1 MTVNISAPGGYQLTD
16 PFPEY
21 QEISITDPLRQGD
34 VLEATAPGA
43 SFWERHLLVL
53 TADCDLAL
61 GKHRGRVTCVP
72 LLTAPEYLLE
82 MKVPVLRE
90 RAQSKLVTE
99 LRKVLPPGAPNIS
112 DERLKLWPCEAES
125 AEIIDALGLGG
136 KAADTAKAALESMR
150 LISKETLSL
159 DEAIDA
165 LVESQASAP
174 NAKKRE
180 TIVSSVV
187 DALRSPYSTPPGDAL
202 FLSSIAP
209 EHVLGYFAYLRHLEQ
224 IEERDIAIGPSRT
237 ASYRRIARLRD
248 RYTHA
253 LVQQFALVFMSI
265 GLPPVYEE
273 MRALHSEVIG
283 ENYL

>member
-1 MTVNISAPGGYQLTD
+1 MTGL
-16 PFPEY
+16 FPEY
-21 QEISITDPLRQGD
+21 QETSITEPLRQGD

-53 TADCDLAL
+53 TADCDLAR

-90 RAQSKLVTE
+90 RAQSKFVAE
-99 LRKVLPPGAPNIS
+99 LRKVLPPEAPNIS
-112 DERLKLWPCEAES
+112 DERLKLWPCEAEP
-125 AEIIDALGLGG
+125 AEIISALGLDG
-136 KAADTAKAALESMR
+136 KAAGATKAALESIR
-150 LISKETLSL
+150 LVSNETLSL

-165 LVESQASAP
+165 LIESQATAP
-174 NAKKRE
+174 NAPKRQ
-180 TIVSSVV
+180 TIVNKVL
-187 DALRSPYSTPPGDAL
+187 DALRSPYSSPPGDAL

-209 EHVLGYFAYLRHLEQ
+209 ENTFGYFAYLRHLEQ
-224 IEERDIAIGPSRT
+224 IEESDIAIGPSRT
-237 ASYRRIARLRD
+237 ATSYRRIARLRD

-265 GLPPVYEE
+265 GLPPAYEE
-273 MRALHSEVIG
+273 MRALHSEFMG